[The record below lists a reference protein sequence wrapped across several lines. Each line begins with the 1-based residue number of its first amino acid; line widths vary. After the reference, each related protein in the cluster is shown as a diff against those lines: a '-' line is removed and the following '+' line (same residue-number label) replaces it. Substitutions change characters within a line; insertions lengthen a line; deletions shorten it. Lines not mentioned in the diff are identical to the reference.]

1 MKRTELA
8 QALLGRFMAEVD
20 RLKVMMTKADDFR
33 AELCQRY
40 GGALVEESLAG
51 KFGSVR
57 RPAMAAE
64 KSVTAKPQK
73 KRRKGRG
80 CSMSMMDAAKAAIP
94 CLVELGKNG
103 KYFTSINL
111 GKALEDSGT
120 KVPAS
125 WPSLILSKFLKG
137 IKAVDKTKKPY
148 GYALAGTLGVKT
160 LEETKVRAKGRR
172 RRKAKK

>member
-1 MKRTELA
+1 
-8 QALLGRFMAEVD
+8 
-20 RLKVMMTKADDFR
+20 MTDKADEFR
-33 AELCQRY
+33 AELCRLY
-40 GGALVEESLAG
+40 GEDLVEESLAG
-51 KFGSVR
+51 RFSSVS
-57 RPAMAAE
+57 RPSMAAE
-64 KSVTAKPQK
+64 KPVAAKPHK

-94 CLVELGKNG
+94 CLGELGKNG
-103 KYFTSINL
+103 KRFTSINL

-148 GYALAGTLGVKT
+148 GYALAGTLDVKT